1 MRIKVLSGGRKSIEL
16 SLSDAE
22 LNFQMRRIGIEET
35 VPMCRLVEVSEK
47 DNPLQRFE
55 GQTVNM
61 DEVNFFAK
69 RMESLTEYER
79 KVLSEYAE
87 DYGVAVMQ
95 DLINLTF
102 SMKGL
107 SLLTNAVFEAAKS
120 LSEKVREKTGLQD
133 DGSALFNTAFSVNNP
148 RLALNSLQT
157 STERN
162 LQNGLKEMLN
172 GVTHMVRNVTAHE
185 LKVKWVVNEQDAI
198 DILTTISFLHKQLDE
213 CFVVPQHII

>member
-1 MRIKVLSGGRKSIEL
+1 MRIKVLSGGRKNIEL

-47 DNPLQRFE
+47 DNPLHRFE

-79 KVLSEYAE
+79 KVLSAYAE
-87 DYGVAVMQ
+87 DYGVATMK

-107 SLLTNAVFEAAKS
+107 SLLTDFSDARQVGVRLYMDEF
-120 LSEKVREKTGLQD
+120 LGMSEEEKEQTNFIEFAEKT
-133 DGSALFNTAFSVNNP
+133 
-148 RLALNSLQT
+148 
-157 STERN
+157 
-162 LQNGLKEMLN
+162 LKESRVEVLPYTEYPKGYRQGKYLPVFMY
-172 GVTHMVRNVTAHE
+172 GIIGFVCCWCRWGSHAWE
-185 LKVKWVVNEQDAI
+185 
-198 DILTTISFLHKQLDE
+198 FLSGTRRSGR
-213 CFVVPQHII
+213 VYVPSLLVH